1 MKPIIGITSNY
12 DSRDTVG
19 LVTQT
24 GADGQDW
31 DFLASDYVRSVQEA
45 GGIPV
50 IIPQCRDPESIL
62 DVLEGLDGLLLSGG
76 CDLDPARYGEKAGP
90 FCHGLV
96 PRRDEEEILL
106 AVTAHAKKIPIL
118 GICRGLQVMTAAFG
132 GTLYQDLTEEKG
144 APEHFIISAPRNEAT
159 HSVSLK
165 DGSRLREIFGADTLG
180 VNSFHHQGVKD
191 VPGNAAVTAVSPDGT
206 VEGLEFEGGAP
217 FTLAVQWHPEMMFD
231 SEQQKK
237 LFRAFVGAARK

>member
-19 LVTQT
+19 LVTQM

-96 PRRDEEEILL
+96 PRRDEEEILYASFDFDSIEADRL
-106 AVTAHAKKIPIL
+106 GWGIFRDRRPEMYKKI
-118 GICRGLQVMTAAFG
+118 C
-132 GTLYQDLTEEKG
+132 E
-144 APEHFIISAPRNEAT
+144 
-159 HSVSLK
+159 
-165 DGSRLREIFGADTLG
+165 
-180 VNSFHHQGVKD
+180 
-191 VPGNAAVTAVSPDGT
+191 
-206 VEGLEFEGGAP
+206 
-217 FTLAVQWHPEMMFD
+217 
-231 SEQQKK
+231 
-237 LFRAFVGAARK
+237 